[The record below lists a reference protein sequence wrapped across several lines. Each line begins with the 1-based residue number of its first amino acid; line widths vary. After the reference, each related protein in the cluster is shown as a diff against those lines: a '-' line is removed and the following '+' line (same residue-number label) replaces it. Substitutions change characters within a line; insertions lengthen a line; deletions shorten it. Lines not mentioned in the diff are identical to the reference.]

1 MFLLYYNWAFILCLL
16 VVVWKYIWI
25 LFFYGSGFV
34 LKDFMVLDIINV
46 SIKDDAS
53 IYVVQSS
60 STTNNNDIMLFIIC
74 FIEYI
79 VSIV

>member
-1 MFLLYYNWAFILCLL
+1 
-16 VVVWKYIWI
+16 
-25 LFFYGSGFV
+25 
-34 LKDFMVLDIINV
+34 MVLDIINV
-46 SIKDDAS
+46 SIKDDTS

>member
-1 MFLLYYNWAFILCLL
+1 
-16 VVVWKYIWI
+16 
-25 LFFYGSGFV
+25 
-34 LKDFMVLDIINV
+34 MVLDIINV

-79 VSIV
+79 VNII

>member
-1 MFLLYYNWAFILCLL
+1 
-16 VVVWKYIWI
+16 
-25 LFFYGSGFV
+25 
-34 LKDFMVLDIINV
+34 MVLDTVNA

-74 FIEYI
+74 FMEYI
-79 VSIV
+79 VIMV

>member
-1 MFLLYYNWAFILCLL
+1 
-16 VVVWKYIWI
+16 
-25 LFFYGSGFV
+25 
-34 LKDFMVLDIINV
+34 MVLDIINV
-46 SIKDDAS
+46 SIKDDTS
-53 IYVVQSS
+53 IYVVQSL

>member
-1 MFLLYYNWAFILCLL
+1 MKSCVCSYYTTIGLLYCVCWLLCEN
-16 VVVWKYIWI
+16 I
-25 LFFYGSGFV
+25 SGYYF
-34 LKDFMVLDIINV
+34 FMVLDIINV